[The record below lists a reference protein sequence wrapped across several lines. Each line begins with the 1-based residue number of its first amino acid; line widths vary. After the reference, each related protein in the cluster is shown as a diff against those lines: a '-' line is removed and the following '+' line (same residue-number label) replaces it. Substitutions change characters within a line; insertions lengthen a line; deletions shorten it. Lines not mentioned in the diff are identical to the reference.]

1 MSLKKIAVLISGG
14 GSNLQAVIDKVNKKD
29 GIIDIVISDEEDAY
43 GLTRAQKADIETLV
57 INSKSYDSREDFA
70 GAIEEELTKRNIDLI
85 VLAGFMKILP
95 PSFAKTFKNRIIN
108 VHPSLIPSFCGKGYY
123 GIKVHEA
130 VLNYGTKITGAT
142 VHFADEGADTGPIII
157 QGTVPVLNDDTP
169 EILQK
174 RVLEVEHMILPKAVS
189 LFCLDKLEIKGR
201 IVYIKE

>member
-14 GSNLQAVIDKVNKKD
+14 GSNLQAVIDKVHKKD

-43 GLTRAQKADIETLV
+43 GLTRAKNADIETMV
-57 INSKSYDSREDFA
+57 INNKDYDSRQDFSD
-70 GAIEEELTKRNIDLI
+70 AIKNELVKRNIDLV
-85 VLAGFMKILP
+85 VLAGFMKILS
-95 PSFAKTFKNRIIN
+95 PSFAREFKNKIIN
-108 VHPSLIPSFCGKGYY
+108 IHPSLIPSFCGKGYY

-130 VLNYGTKITGAT
+130 VLKYGVKITGAT

-157 QGTVPVLNDDTP
+157 QGTVPVLCDDTP

-174 RVLEVEHMILPKAVS
+174 RVLEVEHTILPKAVS
-189 LFCLDKLEIKGR
+189 LFCLDKLEVRGR

>member
-14 GSNLQAVIDKVNKKD
+14 GSNLQAVIDKVHKKD
-29 GIIDIVISDEEDAY
+29 GIIDVVISDEDDAY
-43 GLTRAQKADIETLV
+43 GLTRAKNADIDTLV
-57 INSKSYDSREDFA
+57 INNKSYPTREEFA
-70 GAIEEELTKRNIDLI
+70 DKIKEELLNRNIDLI

-95 PSFAKTFKNRIIN
+95 PSFAKTFKNKIIN

-130 VLNYGTKITGAT
+130 VLNYGAKITGAT
-142 VHFADEGADTGPIII
+142 IHFADEGADTGPIII
-157 QGTVPVLNDDTP
+157 QGTVPVFTEDTP

-189 LFCLDKLEIKGR
+189 LFCLDKLVVKGR

>member
-14 GSNLQAVIDKVNKKD
+14 GSNLQAVIDKVHKKD
-29 GIIDIVISDEEDAY
+29 GIIDVVISDEDDAY
-43 GLTRAQKADIETLV
+43 GLTRAKNADIDTLV
-57 INSKSYDSREDFA
+57 INNKSYPTREEFA
-70 GAIEEELTKRNIDLI
+70 DKIKEELLNRNIDLI

-95 PSFAKTFKNRIIN
+95 PSFAKTFKNKIIN

-130 VLNYGTKITGAT
+130 VLNYGAKITGAT

-157 QGTVPVLNDDTP
+157 QGTVPVFTEDTP

-189 LFCLDKLEIKGR
+189 LFCLDKLVVKGR